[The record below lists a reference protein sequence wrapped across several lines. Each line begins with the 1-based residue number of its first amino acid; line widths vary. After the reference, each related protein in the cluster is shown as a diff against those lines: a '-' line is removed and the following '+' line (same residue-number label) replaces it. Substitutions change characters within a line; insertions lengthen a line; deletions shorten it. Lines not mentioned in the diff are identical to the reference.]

1 MNNQKFKV
9 IKAKEERKMN
19 EEGKRTSRVLLTI
32 EYNGEKYRMVFSDR
46 DLNNTNL
53 RRWMVFLDVLK
64 LVEDEMCDN
73 ENIFYFNST
82 DKEETFFEVEDG
94 FEDICREIFSREEL
108 KEFFPNEELNSLIDI
123 INENKID

>member
-108 KEFFPNEELNSLIDI
+108 KEFFPNEELNSLSDI
-123 INENKID
+123 IIEPRLD